1 MLRIK
6 QTKEELIES
15 LGEVTT
21 NWKDDF
27 ALHFLDLLEAYDFGE
42 KVTTDHLIQIL
53 DKNFE
58 TGITLFRL
66 VLEQSK
72 DEFIEILKA
81 LFFNNK
87 YGYGKLAFKINPK
100 EYVQT
105 LAEYGLLSSLN
116 ILISRNYTWK
126 EVIQER
132 LKMGRGNAIK
142 GQKRGKNLEDFVEL
156 IVSKVFEKF
165 EIRKSFLGAK
175 GLTTAKADFC
185 IPSTQH
191 PSIVIEVKA
200 YGATGSK
207 QSDVIGDVQKIILEK
222 RSDTYFFLVTDGIT
236 WKARMRDFERLIE
249 FQNYGD
255 IYRIY
260 TQKMGL
266 ELLSDLNQIKNE
278 LNL

>member
-1 MLRIK
+1 MIRHK
-6 QTKEELIES
+6 QTKTQLIES
-15 LGEVTT
+15 LGEVKSD
-21 NWKDDF
+21 WKDDF
-27 ALHFLDLLEAYDFGE
+27 SVHFLNLIEGFDFE
-42 KVTTDHLIQIL
+42 NDVSEIHLIRIL
-53 DKNFE
+53 QKDFE
-58 TGITLFRL
+58 AGITFFRL
-66 VLEQSK
+66 VFEQSK
-72 DEFIEILKA
+72 DEFTETLKA
-81 LFFNNK
+81 LFFNSK
-87 YGYGKLAFKINPK
+87 LGYGKSGFLSNPN
-100 EYVQT
+100 EYIQI
-105 LAEYGLLSSLN
+105 LIEYGLIDAIN
-116 ILISRNYTWK
+116 ILISRDYTWK

-132 LKMGRGNAIK
+132 LKMGRGSAIK
-142 GQKRGKNLEDFVEL
+142 GQKRGKNLEDFVET
-156 IVSKVFEKF
+156 IISQVFENY
-165 EIRKSFLGAK
+165 EIRKSFRGAK

-185 IPSTQH
+185 IPSTQN

-260 TQKMGL
+260 TQKMHF
-266 ELLSDLNQIKNE
+266 ELLSDLIQIKAE

>member
-1 MLRIK
+1 MIRHK
-6 QTKEELIES
+6 QTKTQLIES
-15 LGEVTT
+15 LGEVKSD
-21 NWKDDF
+21 WKDDF
-27 ALHFLDLLEAYDFGE
+27 SVHFLELIEDFDFKNNVSE
-42 KVTTDHLIQIL
+42 IHLIQIL
-53 DKNFE
+53 QKDFE
-58 TGITLFRL
+58 AGITFFRL

-72 DEFIEILKA
+72 DEFTETLKAIYFDSQISGGKMGFVANPPEYIRILK
-81 LFFNNK
+81 
-87 YGYGKLAFKINPK
+87 
-100 EYVQT
+100 
-105 LAEYGLLSSLN
+105 EYGLIDAINS
-116 ILISRNYTWK
+116 LISRNYTWK
-126 EVIQER
+126 ELIQER
-132 LKMGRGNAIK
+132 LKMGRGSAIK
-142 GQKRGKNLEDFVEL
+142 GQKRGKNLEDFVEAL
-156 IVSKVFEKF
+156 VSQVFEKY

-185 IPSTQH
+185 IPSTQN

-207 QSDVIGDVQKIILEK
+207 QSDVIGDVQKIISEK

-260 TQKMGL
+260 SQKMHL
-266 ELLSDLNQIKNE
+266 ELLSDLIQIKTE